1 VLKNMKVSSL
11 LAIGFGLVLTIMVI
25 ISVISF
31 NGLGTA
37 VEGFKEYRG
46 LARDTNLAGR
56 VQANMLLVRLYA
68 KDYILKHSD
77 AAIEKFK
84 GRYKTLEGL
93 VQDAEKEIQK
103 PERAKL
109 VAYVVGAIG
118 DYDKG
123 FDKVV
128 GFMNKRN
135 MVVKEQLDP
144 NGLAMRKAITAIME
158 SAYQDKDP
166 DAAFYAGRVQES
178 LLLARLY
185 VAKYLTTNDQADV
198 KRAHNELDEA
208 LTERAKVLDENIQ
221 NPTRRSLLADFYQA
235 KKIYSEALDEINN
248 IIVERNKVIKE
259 ELDTIGPKVAKA
271 TEDVKLS
278 VKKDQDILGPQVQ
291 AHNEQASSTV
301 VYTSIAGIV
310 IAIILAW
317 WIVVLIKRP
326 LGEEPA
332 VLQGIA
338 QQIATGK
345 LNINFDT
352 KGKQP
357 SGVYAE
363 MIEMSEHLREIVGN
377 VISTA
382 SSMAQASNQVS
393 ESVQNLS
400 SGASEQAASVE
411 ETSSSLEEMSANVNQ
426 NADNAKQTEKMAES
440 ASQQAGQGGEAVK
453 ETVKAMKAIA
463 EKIGII
469 EDIAYQTNLLA
480 LNAAI
485 EAARAGEHG
494 KGFAVVAAEVR
505 KLAGRSEEAAGE
517 ISDLAKNSVSV
528 SEKAGSLLDEIVP
541 SIQKTADLVQEITAS
556 SEEQASGINEIN
568 GAMTQL
574 DTVTQNN
581 AALSEE
587 LASTAEE
594 MNSQAMALEDMM
606 GFFDIGGTAKAVS
619 RSSVQTASSRPALSR
634 APQSKRRNGSAR
646 EETLE
651 QNDDIPDDFERF

>member
-1 VLKNMKVSSL
+1 MKVSNL

-37 VEGFKEYRG
+37 VDGFTEYRG

-77 AAIEKFK
+77 AAVDKFK
-84 GRYKTLEGL
+84 ARHKVLDGL

-109 VAYVVGAIG
+109 VAYVVGAI
-118 DYDKG
+118 DQYDKA

-128 GFMNKRN
+128 VFMNKRN
-135 MVVKEQLDP
+135 AVVKGQLDP

-158 SAYQDKDP
+158 SAYRDKDP

-178 LLLARLY
+178 LLLARLF
-185 VAKYLTTNDQADV
+185 VAKYLTTNDQKDAD
-198 KRAHNELDEA
+198 RAHKELDEA

-221 NPTRRSLLADFYQA
+221 NPIRRGLLADFYKA
-235 KKIYSEALDEINN
+235 KEVYSTALDEINN
-248 IIVERNKVIKE
+248 IIVERNKVIKD
-259 ELDTIGPKVAKA
+259 ELDTIGPQVAKA

-291 AHNEQASSTV
+291 DHNEQSSSMV
-301 VYTSIAGIV
+301 VYSSIAGIIV
-310 IAIILAW
+310 AIILAW

-338 QQIATGK
+338 QQIAAGK
-345 LNINFDT
+345 LNIHFDT

-357 SGVYAE
+357 SGVFAE
-363 MIEMSEHLREIVGN
+363 MIEMSQHLKEIVGN

-382 SSMAQASNQVS
+382 NSMAQASGQVS
-393 ESVQNLS
+393 ESTQNLS

-440 ASQQAGQGGEAVK
+440 AAKQAQQGGEAVK
-453 ETVKAMKAIA
+453 ETVSAMKAIA

-574 DTVTQNN
+574 DSVTQNN

-594 MNSQAMALEDMM
+594 MNSQAMALEEMM
-606 GFFDIGGTAKAVS
+606 GYFDIGDG
-619 RSSVQTASSRPALSR
+619 SR
-634 APQSKRRNGSAR
+634 APARSSSQPAPSRTPQTQRRNTKPR
-646 EETLE
+646 EE
-651 QNDDIPDDFERF
+651 QVMDNNDVPDDFERF